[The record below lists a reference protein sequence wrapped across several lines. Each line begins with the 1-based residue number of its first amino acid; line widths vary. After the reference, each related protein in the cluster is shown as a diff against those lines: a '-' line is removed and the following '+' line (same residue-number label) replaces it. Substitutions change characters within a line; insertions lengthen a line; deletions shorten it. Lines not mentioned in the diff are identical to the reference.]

1 MIKNLDTITTGA
13 VSLTALE
20 MAPKLAEVSNVP
32 ANETIT
38 LVMQVI
44 MSLATLYKLFFH
56 KSKKKTENNV

>member
-32 ANETIT
+32 ANDTIT

-44 MSLATLYKLFFH
+44 MSLATLYKLFFF
-56 KSKKKTENNV
+56 KSKKKNENNV